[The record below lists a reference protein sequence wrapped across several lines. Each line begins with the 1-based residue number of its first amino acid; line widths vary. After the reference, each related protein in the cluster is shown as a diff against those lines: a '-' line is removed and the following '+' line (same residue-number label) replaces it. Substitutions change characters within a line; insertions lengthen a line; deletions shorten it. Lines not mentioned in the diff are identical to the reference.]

1 MEPQQEE
8 LMKIKIRPT
17 VLIIAVGLVAALIV
31 AIVKGYMETI
41 SVIAVALTGAL
52 TKLVESEEVTAKGG
66 DDD

>member
-1 MEPQQEE
+1 
-8 LMKIKIRPT
+8 MKIKIRPT